1 MSVWKKIESKILEG
15 NVDRDLLAKALR
27 EFDITLDHSV
37 KTIQNYYGDDTV
49 DAAFKVKGK
58 LVSLGINFTDKGG
71 VELVG
76 DIYGTGFGNDG
87 GQETLMNKI
96 AQTYQKHNIKKV
108 LDENGWTIENEVVNN
123 GKIEIE
129 VYQF

>member
-1 MSVWKKIESKILEG
+1 MSVWKKIESKILES
-15 NVDRDLLAKALR
+15 NVDRGLLDEALK
-27 EFDITLDHSV
+27 EFNVTLDHSV
-37 KTIQNYYGDDTV
+37 KTIENYYGDDKV
-49 DAAFKVKGK
+49 DAAFRLNGK
-58 LVSLGINFTDKGG
+58 LVSLGINFTENGG

-76 DIYGTGFGNDG
+76 DTYGTGLGRDG

-96 AQTYQKHNIKKV
+96 AQTYQKHNIKNV
-108 LDENGWTIENEVVNN
+108 LDKNGWIIDNEVVNN

>member
-1 MSVWKKIESKILEG
+1 MI
-15 NVDRDLLAKALR
+15 RDLFSKSFK

-76 DIYGTGFGNDG
+76 DIYGTGLGRDG